1 MTESQSTVFIVDD
14 DQAVRDSL
22 RWLIESVGHAV
33 KSYDNAQAFIDSYDP
48 KVSGCLILDV
58 RMPGMSGLD
67 LQAKLK
73 DMDAHLPVIIIT
85 GHGDVPMAV
94 RAMKNGALDF
104 VEKPFSDQILLERI
118 DEALKI
124 DSVTKDE
131 HERSAEA
138 QKHYETL
145 TPREREVMWLVVEGK
160 ANKVI
165 AFDLEVSMKTVE
177 AHRGKVMRKMKCRSL
192 SELVRKSQ
200 LIDPSEEKLEA

>member
-1 MTESQSTVFIVDD
+1 MTEQQSTIFIVDD

-22 RWLIESVGHAV
+22 RWLIESVGHKV
-33 KSYDNAQAFIDSYDP
+33 ISFDNAQSFLDSYDP
-48 KVSGCLILDV
+48 NVSGCLILDV

-73 DMDAHLPVIIIT
+73 EMASHLPVIIIT

-118 DEALKI
+118 EEALKI
-124 DSVTKDE
+124 DSVAKDE
-131 HERSAEA
+131 HERAAEA
-138 QKHYETL
+138 QQFYETL
-145 TPREREVMWLVVEGK
+145 TPREREVMWLVVDGK

-200 LIDPSEEKLEA
+200 LIEPVEEPAEG